1 MAARKDTTHSALVRK
16 RIQTSQLVT
25 RLETNALSNDEIMTP
40 GQIRSAEILLKKAVP
55 DLTAVDVEPD
65 QDGEL
70 VSYSWDK

>member
-25 RLETNALSNDEIMTP
+25 RLETNALSSDEIMTA

-65 QDGEL
+65 KDGEL
-70 VSYSWDK
+70 VKYSWDK